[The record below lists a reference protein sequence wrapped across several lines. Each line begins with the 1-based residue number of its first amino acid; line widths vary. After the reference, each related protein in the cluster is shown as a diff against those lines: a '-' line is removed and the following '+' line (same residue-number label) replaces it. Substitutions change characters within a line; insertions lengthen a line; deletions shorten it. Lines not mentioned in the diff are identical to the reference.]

1 MTSLRKDCKKHECKS
16 TTKQPLRYGKNN
28 LNTLTQSQGS
38 MPKPDSEDVAA
49 KLAAPAKKSL
59 FERQKAEAEA
69 KRLKEQAETAAV
81 YEDFVKSF
89 DNEEEDDAFGSSSSG
104 FPKRHFPPQNG
115 LGRGTSARGR
125 GSGPG
130 SLGPPSGFSRKRPHD
145 QGPHGRENR
154 HGIFAYDEHDRHDS
168 RTAFADNEDARDEL
182 MRNRAQEKASAKP
195 TLQLSSL
202 PPGTSVAVVKS
213 LISPNLTVDGV
224 KFLSSG
230 TTERKAATAIVTL
243 AEGTPATEID
253 TLVSALQGKYLGWG
267 FSLSISRHLSSAV
280 NGSML
285 SATPTNTPLPF
296 GAKAIKNG
304 PQYTLSRAPPPNQR
318 AFAPP
323 SSFGPNASRT
333 TSPVQVNVKPPSDL
347 RQLKMIHKTVE
358 LIVTHGPEFEAL
370 LMSRPEIQKDEKWAW
385 IWDPR
390 SDGGVYYRWRLWD
403 ILTNAQQ
410 RIKSG
415 TGRNANLTQNLFESG
430 PSWLTPEAKLQ
441 FEYTTSL
448 EDIVSNSDYDSSDEE
463 GSGDESRKRLEHLQG
478 GASLPE
484 LVAPGEN
491 DIPAHMNPLYK
502 AKLIHLLSR
511 LPRTSARLRRGD
523 VARIM
528 AFAISHASTGADEV
542 VSILTLNVHQPFSMN
557 DAISSR
563 NQDEMDTDAVDER
576 DKEDSS
582 SAKLIGLYLISDILS
597 SSSTSG
603 VRHAW
608 RYRALFEAA
617 LRAHKTFAHLGR
629 LEKDLA
635 WGKLRAE
642 KWKRSVMLL
651 LSQWEGWCVFP
662 AQTQE
667 EFVDSFNNPPLTEE
681 EQLAANREERDRA
694 EKEAAKSKWKAVSTG
709 NTVSQAD
716 EQDIDEEAIKEEL
729 DGEPMEEDDLD
740 GEPMAEDEDVDGDP
754 MVTEEDASESV
765 HVEEVVKEKTPPR
778 ESVNPVI
785 ESRRRRPKAE
795 DMFADPDDG

>member
-1 MTSLRKDCKKHECKS
+1 
-16 TTKQPLRYGKNN
+16 
-28 LNTLTQSQGS
+28 
-38 MPKPDSEDVAA
+38 MPKPESEDVAA

-89 DNEEEDDAFGSSSSG
+89 DNDEEDDAFGSSTGG
-104 FPKRHFPPQNG
+104 FSKRHFPPQNG
-115 LGRGTSARGR
+115 LGRGTSTRGR

-130 SLGPPSGFSRKRPHD
+130 SLGPPGGFSRKRPYD
-145 QGPHGRENR
+145 QGAHSRDNR
-154 HGIFAYDEHDRHDS
+154 HGIFAYDEHDRHNT
-168 RTAFADNEDARDEL
+168 RTAFADDKDVRDDL
-182 MRNRAQEKASAKP
+182 ARNRAQEKASAKP

-213 LISPNLTVDGV
+213 LMPPNLTVDAV

-230 TTERKAATAIVTL
+230 TVERKAATAIVTL
-243 AEGTPATEID
+243 AEGTPAAELD
-253 TLVSALQGKYLGWG
+253 TLVSTLQGKYLGWG

-280 NGSML
+280 SGSML
-285 SATPTNTPLPF
+285 SAAPTTTSLPF
-296 GAKAIKNG
+296 GAKAINNG

-318 AFAPP
+318 GFAPP
-323 SSFGPNASRT
+323 SSFGPNASRPT
-333 TSPVQVNVKPPSDL
+333 NPVQVNVKPPTDL

-370 LMSRPEIQKDEKWAW
+370 LMSRLEIQKDVKWAW
-385 IWDPR
+385 IWDSR

-403 ILTNAQQ
+403 ILTNAQE

-415 TGRNANLTQNLFESG
+415 IGRNANLTQNLFESG
-430 PSWLTPEAKLQ
+430 PSWLAPEAKLR

-448 EDIVSNSDYDSSDEE
+448 EDIVLNSDYDSSDDED
-463 GSGDESRKRLEHLQG
+463 SGDEGRRRLEHLQG

-484 LVAPGEN
+484 LIIPGEN

-523 VARIM
+523 VARTM

-582 SAKLIGLYLISDILS
+582 SAKLIGLYLISDVLS

-608 RYRALFEAA
+608 RYRALFDAT
-617 LRAHKTFAHLGR
+617 LRAYKTFAHLGR

-651 LSQWEGWCVFP
+651 LSLWEGWCVFP
-662 AQTQE
+662 AKTQE

-681 EQLAANREERDRA
+681 EQLAVNREEKERV
-694 EKEAAKSKWKAVSTG
+694 EKETAKSKWKAVSIG
-709 NTVSQAD
+709 NTVSQSD
-716 EQDIDEEAIKEEL
+716 EQGVDGEAMEEEL

-740 GEPMAEDEDVDGDP
+740 GEPMAENEDVDGEP
-754 MVTEEDASESV
+754 MVIEEDAPENV
-765 HVEEVVKEKTPPR
+765 PVEEVVKEKTPQQ
-778 ESVNPVI
+778 ETINLAI